1 MTALRLLPRVEW
13 EARLRQ
19 HGCKPLD
26 DTSGEPAPTPET
38 GEWWL
43 TKDEFLFP
51 VACDKEGSLRPED
64 WQQVLVLLARLKPLD
79 WNT

>member
-13 EARLRQ
+13 EARLWQ
-19 HGCKPLD
+19 HGCKPLGAK
-26 DTSGEPAPTPET
+26 SGEPAPET

-51 VACDKEGSLRPED
+51 VACDEAGNLRLED
-64 WQQVLVLLARLKPLD
+64 GQQVLVLLAQLKPLD
-79 WNT
+79 WST